1 MAQKKDSGTRS
12 ARIQGEVGKPNM
24 SVAAIKAQ
32 YKLDEERRKRN
43 YANAQDAAIKYLRDI
58 SKSIKNRTIDTTDRE
73 KIRRYLTGNIG
84 GNGINLI
91 KASRYLYYR
100 SHIYHKLVH
109 FYSDMYCLECR
120 NVTPPFNLTESL
132 DSQKALQQF
141 NDTLDFLDIMN
152 MKNNFNEVLLNLWI
166 EDCSF
171 NLFFHDETG
180 SLFYRIEPDEAI
192 FDSKYMNG
200 PGLGFAMD
208 MSKWRSEDRQKLIEQ
223 LGSPLKEMYNEYQR
237 TNIKY
242 IHVPDEYSAA
252 FKIRMDLWDSN
263 IPPIIA
269 LFSQLANLNDL
280 VDIQA
285 DADELSIFKLVY
297 YPLKILSNGK
307 TDDFEVTPDLALE
320 YFDRL
325 VEEALPANVSAA
337 PIPGD
342 ELKVIDFSND
352 TTKDIDRVEQSQSQI
367 LGSAGGA
374 GAILDA
380 QRAMNNTALINAA
393 LKNETAYALSS
404 ILPQIE
410 SFTNRMLS
418 INVSEPC
425 HVSYF
430 PVSIYTKEDYRKT
443 LLEANQYSFSMRL
456 SYATLLGFTERQT
469 LAALHFEQDVL
480 GLHDIMKY
488 PLQSS
493 YTMTGEEEK
502 GEVGQGRDPIPD
514 DQLSPSGDRDRN
526 R

>member
-1 MAQKKDSGTRS
+1 MADKPEVTAVSEK
-12 ARIQGEVGKPNM
+12 VGKPNM
-24 SVAAIKAQ
+24 SVAAIKEQYAQ
-32 YKLDEERRKRN
+32 EQERQAKN
-43 YANAQDAAIKYLRDI
+43 YANAKDAAIRYLRDLE
-58 SKSIKNRTIDTTDRE
+58 KSVKNRNISITDRE
-73 KIRRYLTGNIG
+73 RVKRFLTGNIG
-84 GNGINLI
+84 RNGNELI

-100 SHIYHKLVH
+100 SQIYHKLVH
-109 FYSDMYCLECR
+109 FYADMYCLECR
-120 NVTPPFNLTESL
+120 NVTPPYDFTKEM
-132 DSQKALQQF
+132 DFRVALKQF
-141 NDTLDFLDIMN
+141 NDTLNFLDIMN
-152 MKNNFNEVLLNLWI
+152 LKNNFNEVLINLWI
-166 EDCSF
+166 EDASF
-171 NLFFHDETG
+171 NLFFHDDTG
-180 SLFYRIEPDEAI
+180 ALFYRIEPEECI

-208 MSKWRSEDRQKLIEQ
+208 MSKWRSADRQRLIEQ
-223 LGSPLKEMYNEYQR
+223 LGSPLKEMWDEYDI
-237 TNIKY
+237 TKVKY

-252 FKIRMDLWDSN
+252 FKLRMDLWDTI

-269 LFSQLANLNDL
+269 MFMQLANLNDL

-285 DADELSIFKLVY
+285 DADELSIFKLIY

-307 TDDFEVTPDLALE
+307 TDDFEVTPDLALD
-320 YFDRL
+320 YFNRM
-325 VEEALPANVSAA
+325 VEDALPKNVSAA

-374 GAILDA
+374 GALLDA
-380 QRAMNNTALINAA
+380 QRAINNTALINAA

-410 SFTNRMLS
+410 SFTNRMLAF
-418 INVSEPC
+418 NVSKPC

-430 PVSIYTKEDYRKT
+430 PVSIYTKEDFRKT

-456 SYATLLGFTERQT
+456 AYATLLGFTERQT
-469 LAALHFEQDVL
+469 LSALHFEQDVL

-493 YTMTGEEEK
+493 YTMTGDEK
-502 GEVGQGRDPIPD
+502 GEVGQGAPEKDPTE
-514 DQLSPSGDRDRN
+514 LTPSGDRSRN
-526 R
+526 E